1 MRTIYCLLLATVM
14 CGLTTASE
22 EKQSTY
28 VPYQPTICEAL
39 SSRVEE
45 HAESLSDGNP
55 FIKRKGLSIHVKA
68 YSAAEDPRPGISITV
83 IYFPDAI
90 PEVVDGRVDLI
101 RMHLNHELYEM
112 LQNMKATNQHIPP
125 VLLSWVT
132 KIEPVYNEFKWS
144 HEYDSFPYDVK
155 IRMKPVR

>member
-45 HAESLSDGNP
+45 RRLKGIQAGWSPDEEQRRQKGIMPLGERAYGLREKPGHRNP
-55 FIKRKGLSIHVKA
+55 WKK
-68 YSAAEDPRPGISITV
+68 
-83 IYFPDAI
+83 
-90 PEVVDGRVDLI
+90 
-101 RMHLNHELYEM
+101 
-112 LQNMKATNQHIPP
+112 
-125 VLLSWVT
+125 
-132 KIEPVYNEFKWS
+132 
-144 HEYDSFPYDVK
+144 
-155 IRMKPVR
+155 